1 MDNQEIKKSAEMF
14 AGAFANTLAESLTQA
29 VRSPLQLR
37 VTQNPDLGPG
47 RGKPIHFRL
56 TAEGALRGKCFLEL
70 YESQVAELGSKI
82 LSRPSEPFTDEHAD
96 ALAGVFSKAMPGLA
110 ASLANEYGEISF
122 TVDRIADLAFGGM
135 LMVPL
140 AASMAGNSNIPVLIY
155 FDPKLL
161 EALSSKRGGDGKRSE
176 SLATDSANLKLVMD
190 VELVVSL
197 RFGQRQLP
205 LREVLELANGSVIEL
220 DRQIDDPVELLLD
233 GKVIARGEA
242 VIVDGNYGLR
252 VTEVPQPIS
261 SHLAR

>member
-1 MDNQEIKKSAEMF
+1 MDNQKIKAAAEMF
-14 AGAFANTLAESLTQA
+14 AGAFANKLAESLTQA
-29 VRSPLQLR
+29 VHSPLQLR
-37 VTQNPDLGPG
+37 VMQNPDLGPG
-47 RGKPIHFRL
+47 RGKPVHFRL

-70 YESQVAELGSKI
+70 YESQVAELGSNI
-82 LSRPSEPFTDEHAD
+82 LGRPSEPFTDEHAD
-96 ALAGVFSKAMPGLA
+96 ALTGVFSKAMPGLA

-122 TVDRIADLAFGGM
+122 TVDRVADLAFGGM

-161 EALSSKRGGDGKRSE
+161 EALSSKRTGDGKRSE
-176 SLATDSANLKLVMD
+176 SATDSANLKLVMD
-190 VELVVSL
+190 VELIVSL